1 MLRVALEEQ
10 AGLRKEVLEVCV
22 SKELLEVCLV

>member
-10 AGLRKEVLEVCV
+10 AGLRKVLEVCV
-22 SKELLEVCLV
+22 SKEPLEVCLV